1 MNVKVD
7 PHQRDGICYHCLEM
21 TSFVDA
27 DRHISA
33 KLFVVRRNAAR
44 HSSHPS
50 SVIGLLVIISAVA
63 VVGPVGHGQDRYN
76 WSSLVGG

>member
-1 MNVKVD
+1 
-7 PHQRDGICYHCLEM
+7 M

-33 KLFVVRRNAAR
+33 NCAKLLVARRNAAR
-44 HSSHPS
+44 HSSHPG

-63 VVGPVGHGQDRYN
+63 VVGSVGQGQDRYN